1 MRPTRPRRIPALTAP
16 ILLQAKA
23 VLATT
28 VRAWQV
34 QQIVTS
40 TTDQAG
46 RGVPRSLRGLDV
58 AAARLVSRIYRYA
71 NAPLRAE
78 MLACLLRPLG
88 TLSLVAV
95 ASGAFATLLQRD
107 GGAPVTI
114 PIPMAMAARY
124 SSEQILELTLFV
136 HEVNPSALEQL
147 TALLSVGATG
157 AVALSASALVL
168 LCRRLGLAPAPTAS
182 RAIATR

>member
-1 MRPTRPRRIPALTAP
+1 MRPTRPHRIPALTAP
-16 ILLQAKA
+16 ILLHAQA

-28 VRAWQV
+28 ERAWQV
-34 QQIVTS
+34 QQVVPS
-40 TTDQAG
+40 TAAQAG
-46 RGVPRSLRGLDV
+46 REVPRSLRGLEV

-71 NAPLRAE
+71 SVPLRAE

-88 TLSLVAV
+88 TLSLVTV

-107 GGAPVTI
+107 GAALVTI
-114 PIPMAMAARY
+114 PLEMAARY

-136 HEVNPSALEQL
+136 HEVNPGALEQL
-147 TALLSVGATG
+147 TALLSGGATG

-168 LCRRLGLAPAPTAS
+168 LCRRLGLAPAPTAM

>member
-1 MRPTRPRRIPALTAP
+1 MQATRPRQIPALNAS
-16 ILLQAKA
+16 ILLQAQA

-28 VRAWQV
+28 ERAWQV
-34 QQIVTS
+34 QQSLPS
-40 TTDQAG
+40 TAAKAA
-46 RGVPRSLRGLDV
+46 RRVPRSLRGLER

-71 NAPLRAE
+71 SAPLRAE

-88 TLSLVAV
+88 TLSLAAV
-95 ASGAFATLLQRD
+95 ASGAFATLLRRD
-107 GGAPVTI
+107 DAALVTI
-114 PIPMAMAARY
+114 PLEMAARY

-136 HEVNPSALEQL
+136 HKVNPAAFEQL

-168 LCRRLGLAPAPTAS
+168 LCRRFGLAPAPTAT
-182 RAIATR
+182 RATAKR